1 MKINS
6 LKIHNFKIFDDV
18 EIDFRENTANVFCG
32 KNGFGKTSVFDA
44 LELLFTGRIK
54 RYADWVENC
63 HNAQLHF
70 DTGKPLVHDES
81 TEDDVYI
88 TAEIEFSEGVF
99 CITRKEVWSN
109 IHNPLNF
116 DHIFNDIYCVRRG
129 SEVRE
134 HIPQEFQSVASTY
147 NILNY
152 QSQEQATDFLKSKE
166 EDRTSAIS
174 ILFQTMVYDDMIN
187 KLTKTRRTLDG
198 ISRDYEGRYKTI
210 QDDIDKITK
219 HFVFQD
225 SHIAQN
231 EYLRLFAKDGIEWDK
246 ENPSISISEVEAV
259 IAKDGELDKLH
270 YYLHHREEY
279 RLYRINKSV
288 EYSFAND
295 LHNIV
300 AYLLKGKS
308 QERQIKEYAD
318 YNLLFADKYAAL
330 SLENIGKISIKAS
343 PLLSE
348 YIEEG
353 VITNLEERRQ
363 TIVRTIS
370 SCDKLQNAYSRILQS
385 RNVMASSIPV
395 LDASD
400 CTLCGHSYQSKEELL
415 KTIENYD
422 EVLKEHTKK
431 IGEIVSVMFD
441 DFKKIFFSK
450 IIQPL
455 ERYFAEK
462 GITNDYYQQYILC
475 KRQENDKYVAAIINK
490 VGNDVDVHKSIENV
504 KNDIQ
509 AIMMS
514 WKKDVDSKLE
524 VETLKSI
531 HSRYSKYIGDG
542 ITDEMIEAKRQYLI
556 SICSKQGAKYL
567 QSKDIEKKKI
577 EVVAKAAK
585 KKSKYLQDIL
595 ARVKN
600 QRSEYVKQVI
610 SDIEIL
616 FYIYSGRIMQD
627 SFYGRGIFM
636 KMFTSARERQRLIFV
651 SGKYDSQVD
660 VLYNMSS
667 GQLVS
672 IAIAFLLSLNKLY
685 DNSKF
690 LAIDDPVQTIDDIN
704 FWGLIETIRH
714 EFYGYNLFVSTHE
727 DNYASLLRYKLENL
741 GVRTKAYD
749 MKNINYRQHQQ

>member
-18 EIDFRENTANVFCG
+18 VIDFRENAANVFCG

-81 TEDDVYI
+81 TKDDVYI
-88 TAEIEFSEGVF
+88 TAEIEFPEGVF
-99 CITRKEVWSN
+99 CITRKEAFSN
-109 IHNPLNF
+109 IRNPLNF
-116 DHIFNDIYCVRRG
+116 AHIFNDIYCVRRG

-134 HIPQEFQSVASTY
+134 HIPQEFMSVASTY

-166 EDRTSAIS
+166 EERTSVIS
-174 ILFQTMVYDDMIN
+174 ILFQTKAYDDIIDS
-187 KLTKTRRTLDG
+187 LTKARKALDG
-198 ISRDYEGRYKTI
+198 ISRDYEGRCKAI
-210 QDDIDKITK
+210 QDDIDKLTK
-219 HFVFQD
+219 HFVFQG

-231 EYLRLFAKDGIEWDK
+231 EYQRLFTKDGIEWDK
-246 ENPSISISEVEAV
+246 EHPSASISDIEAV
-259 IAKDGELDKLH
+259 IAKDCELDKLQ
-270 YYLHHREEY
+270 YYLRHREEY
-279 RLYRINKSV
+279 RQYRINKLV
-288 EYSFAND
+288 EYSLVNN
-295 LHNIV
+295 LHNVV

-308 QERQIKEYAD
+308 QEKHIKEYAD
-318 YNLLFADKYAAL
+318 YKQLFADKYAAL
-330 SLENIGKISIKAS
+330 SLESIDKTTIKS
-343 PLLSE
+343 STLLNG
-348 YIEEG
+348 YIDDE
-353 VITNLEERRQ
+353 VVADLERRRL

-385 RNVMASSIPV
+385 RNVMTSSISV
-395 LDASD
+395 LNVSD
-400 CTLCGHSYQSKEELL
+400 CPLCGHSYQSKEEML
-415 KTIENYD
+415 KTIMDYD
-422 EVLKEHTKK
+422 EVLKKHTKK
-431 IGEIVSVMFD
+431 IGETVSIMFD
-441 DFKKIFFSK
+441 DFKKIFLDK

-455 ERYFAEK
+455 ERYFAEN
-462 GITNDYYQQYILC
+462 GITNDYYKQYILC
-475 KRQENDKYVAAIINK
+475 KQQENDKYVAAIINK
-490 VGNDVDVHKSIENV
+490 VRENVDVHKSIENL
-504 KNDIQ
+504 KNDIRT
-509 AIMMS
+509 ILVS
-514 WKKDVDSKLE
+514 WTKDVDSKIE
-524 VETLKSI
+524 VEILTSV
-531 HSRYSKYIGDG
+531 HSRYSKYIGDA
-542 ITDEMIEAKRQYLI
+542 ITDKMIEAKRQYLI
-556 SICSKQGAKYL
+556 SICSKQGFRYL
-567 QSKDIEKKKI
+567 QAKNAEKKKV
-577 EVVAKAAK
+577 EKVANAAS
-585 KKSKYLQDIL
+585 KKSKGLQDIL
-595 ARVKN
+595 VKVKN

-636 KMFTSARERQRLIFV
+636 KMFTSVSAKQRLIFV

-685 DNSKF
+685 DNSRF

-727 DNYASLLRYKLENL
+727 DNYASLLRYKFENL
-741 GVRTKAYD
+741 GIQAKAYD
-749 MKNINYRQHQQ
+749 MKNINDRQNQQ